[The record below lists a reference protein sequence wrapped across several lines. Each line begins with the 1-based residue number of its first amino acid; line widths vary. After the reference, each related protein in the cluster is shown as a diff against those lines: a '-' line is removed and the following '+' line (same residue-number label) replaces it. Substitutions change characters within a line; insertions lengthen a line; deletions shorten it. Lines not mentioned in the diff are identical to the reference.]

1 MTLLECRLALSAAY
15 NAWYA
20 TERREQLIGEGRMG
34 SVLPAR
40 KNRLAAYAE
49 VVRLEHKL
57 FELLKV
63 YEEEDY
69 AA

>member
-40 KNRLAAYAE
+40 KNRIVAHAE

-63 YEEEDY
+63 YEPEDY